1 MEGIVV
7 LVENPK
13 LRIVFERS
21 GGVYWIRGW
30 VYYPVPEADGDKVT
44 SNWFFYVGGEIDLLV
59 EKVETEEEKKWTI
72 SRILSFFF
80 LDRDIFI
87 RDDTGETNYRQLID
101 FLVDEFRRRLE
112 TEIRSAIASE
122 LQMDNENITVLH
134 ILNPKISL
142 RRPKS
147 GHPTLS
153 FGSTVSL
160 NLTLPVRF
168 FYEELSYNKEEVS
181 EKLSFLGDVAYK
193 ALPDELKDP
202 NSLTKLLTETFP
214 IVKRGYRLV
223 PQGVSTEFELWEV
236 EVRGGSSSGRAGL
249 SVLEFHV
256 PVGKDFVETLLKSR
270 EDPKSIVSNLIV
282 FLSFFPD
289 GKIPTGDTHYYAR
302 VYEKNEFGMFHI
314 SVPVTELIE
323 ALRMFNTYG
332 FEEGGN

>member
-13 LRIVFERS
+13 LRVILERS
-21 GGVYWIRGW
+21 GGVYWVRGW
-30 VYYPVPEADGDKVT
+30 VYYPVPEAVGDEVT
-44 SNWFFYVGGEIDLLV
+44 SNWFFYVGGEMNFLV
-59 EKVETEEEKKWTI
+59 EKIETEEERKWTI
-72 SRILSFFF
+72 SRILSFLFP
-80 LDRDIFI
+80 DKDIFI
-87 RDDTGETNYRQLID
+87 RGDVGETNYERLID
-101 FLVDEFRRRLE
+101 HLVDKFRGRLE

-122 LQMDNENITVLH
+122 LQIDNKNITMLH

-142 RRPKS
+142 RRPKN

-160 NLTLPVRF
+160 DLTLPVKF

-181 EKLSFLGDVAYK
+181 EKLFFLGDVAYE

-214 IVKRGYRLV
+214 IMKRGYKLV

-236 EVRGGSSSGRAGL
+236 EIRRKSSFSRAGL

-256 PVGKDFVETLLKSR
+256 PFGKDLVETLVKNR

-282 FLSFFPD
+282 LLSFFPD
-289 GKIPTGDTHYYAR
+289 GKIPVGNTHYYAR
-302 VYEKNEFGMFHI
+302 VYEKNEFGMFQI
-314 SVPVTELIE
+314 TVPVSELIE
-323 ALRMFNTYG
+323 ALRMFNVYG
-332 FEEGGN
+332 FEKGGD